1 MLYTYWEFQLAPGDV
16 KYASETAHVE
26 SVKLPLL
33 SCVKNPGLAAVQ
45 QCAQNASSVDLDLGI
60 FRQLSFLL
68 DHTLL
73 FSLEMVV
80 AALPMRLFSS
90 DFRERVSE
98 MRSHWQPPVHVSRL
112 QCWEVSPHSE
122 P

>member
-1 MLYTYWEFQLAPGDV
+1 M
-16 KYASETAHVE
+16 E
-26 SVKLPLL
+26 SVKLPLP

-73 FSLEMVV
+73 VSLEMVV
-80 AALPMRLFSS
+80 AALPMRLCSS
-90 DFRERVSE
+90 DSRERVSE
-98 MRSHWQPPVHVSRL
+98 IRSH
-112 QCWEVSPHSE
+112 
-122 P
+122 